1 MVKMDV
7 LQAGANVAVTQL
19 KSNNCDEGQLCFFFF
34 PFFFPSL
41 LCCSVQETGQ
51 SFKASSFLTLTQW
64 QGERREK
71 KKCPSPTFTQE
82 IHHFAFCVLTKKIP
96 GVKDDGLRCSVCCHS
111 LHVVAAIPKPF
122 LAIRSHTL
130 SYAV

>member
-1 MVKMDV
+1 MR
-7 LQAGANVAVTQL
+7 ANSA
-19 KSNNCDEGQLCFFFF
+19 FFFF
-34 PFFFPSL
+34 LFFSLPPLLLCAGDWAEFQSL
-41 LCCSVQETGQ
+41 LFSHSDSV
-51 SFKASSFLTLTQW
+51 A
-64 QGERREK
+64 RRKKRK

-82 IHHFAFCVLTKKIP
+82 IHHFAFCVPTKKIP